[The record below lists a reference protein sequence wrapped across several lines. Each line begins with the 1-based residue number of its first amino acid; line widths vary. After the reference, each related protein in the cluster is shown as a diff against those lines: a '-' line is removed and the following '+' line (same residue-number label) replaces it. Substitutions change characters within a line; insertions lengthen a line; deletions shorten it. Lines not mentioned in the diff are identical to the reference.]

1 VRTRP
6 RVAFPHCVHCVNI
19 NSPFRND
26 EEAGGLRDYF
36 HRLAWRVS
44 EVAQR
49 KTPLYDEHVRLGAK
63 MVPFSGWLMPLQ
75 YTGIVE
81 EHQAVRNSVGIFD
94 ISHMGQFI
102 VDGAGAREWLNTM
115 LTNNINKLDVGTG
128 QYSFLLNERGGIIDD
143 LIVYRIGDQNFLLV
157 VNAARTEADF
167 AWLQKHLPA
176 VAAAVS
182 AANTVQIDNRS
193 ANFGGVAIQGP
204 RVVELFRAVFG
215 ENVQPPSRNEIV
227 DVPFDATTVSVA
239 RTGYT
244 GEDGIEVFF
253 AATDAVKLWNAALE
267 KGKPFGIKPC
277 GLGARDTLRLEMCYP
292 LNGSDLSPDRNPIE
306 AGLGFFV
313 DLTKPNFIGRDA
325 LLKAKEIGPREKLVS
340 FRMKDKGPPPRPHYA
355 VFQNGER
362 IGEVTS
368 GTLSPSLNWGVGM
381 AYVSTAHAKIG
392 AEIAIEIRG
401 QKFPAIIEK
410 KPLYKKST
418 S

>member
-1 VRTRP
+1 MSR
-6 RVAFPHCVHCVNI
+6 
-19 NSPFRND
+19 
-26 EEAGGLRDYF
+26 
-36 HRLAWRVS
+36 RLACRVT
-44 EVAQR
+44 ETAPK
-49 KTPLYDEHVRLGAK
+49 KTPLYGEHVRLGAR
-63 MVPFSGWLMPLQ
+63 MVPFAGWLMPVQ
-75 YTGIVE
+75 YIGIVQ

-102 VDGAGAREWLNTM
+102 VAATPSSQKVGDGGAAATWLNTM

-143 LIVYRIGDQNFLLV
+143 LIVYRIDDQNFLLV
-157 VNAARTEADF
+157 VNAAGTEADF

-176 VAAAVS
+176 TAAAVS
-182 AANTVQIDNRS
+182 AANIVQIDNRS

-215 ENVQPPSRNEIV
+215 ENVQPPSRNAIA

-253 AATDAVKLWNAALE
+253 RATDAVKFWNATLE

-292 LNGSDLSPDRNPIE
+292 LNGSDLSPERNPIE

-313 DLTKPNFIGRDA
+313 DLEKPNFIGRDA
-325 LLKAKEIGPREKLVS
+325 LLKTKEIGPREKLVP

-355 VFQNGER
+355 VFENGER

-401 QKFPAIIEK
+401 QRFPATIEK
-410 KPLYKKST
+410 KPLYRKST

>member
-1 VRTRP
+1 MLQASSLRSPDQR
-6 RVAFPHCVHCVNI
+6 ACVDTAMA
-19 NSPFRND
+19 R
-26 EEAGGLRDYF
+26 
-36 HRLAWRVS
+36 RLAWRVS
-44 EVAQR
+44 EVAQK
-49 KTPLYDEHVRLGAK
+49 KTPLYDEHLRLGAK
-63 MVPFSGWLMPLQ
+63 MVPFSGWLMPVQ
-75 YTGIVE
+75 YTGIVA
-81 EHQAVRNSVGIFD
+81 EHQAVRNGVGIFD

-128 QYSFLLNERGGIIDD
+128 QYTFLLNDRGGIIDD

-167 AWLQKHLPA
+167 AWLQQHLPA

-182 AANTVQIDNRS
+182 AANTVQIGNRS

-204 RVVELFRAVFG
+204 RVMELFRAVFG
-215 ENVQPPSRNEIV
+215 EGVQPPSRNEIV

-253 AATDAVKLWNAALE
+253 AATDAVRLWNAALE

-292 LNGSDLSPDRNPIE
+292 LNGSDLSAERNPIE

-313 DLTKPNFIGRDA
+313 DLAKPNFIGRDA
-325 LLKAKEIGPREKLVS
+325 LLKTKETGPREKLVP

-355 VFQNGER
+355 VFENGER

-381 AYVSTAHAKIG
+381 AYVSSAHAKIG

-401 QKFPAIIEK
+401 QRLPAIIEK
-410 KPLYKKST
+410 KPLYKKSV

>member
-1 VRTRP
+1 
-6 RVAFPHCVHCVNI
+6 
-19 NSPFRND
+19 
-26 EEAGGLRDYF
+26 
-36 HRLAWRVS
+36 
-44 EVAQR
+44 
-49 KTPLYDEHVRLGAK
+49 
-63 MVPFSGWLMPLQ
+63 MVPFSGWLMPVQ
-75 YTGIVE
+75 YTGIVA
-81 EHQAVRNSVGIFD
+81 EHQAVRNGVGIFD

-102 VDGAGAREWLNTM
+102 VGGAGAREWLNTM

-182 AANTVQIDNRS
+182 AANTVQIDDRS
-193 ANFGGVAIQGP
+193 ASFGGVAIQGP

-215 ENVQPPSRNEIV
+215 EGVQPPSRNEIV

-253 AATDAVKLWNAALE
+253 VATDAVKLWNAALE

-292 LNGSDLSPDRNPIE
+292 LNGSDLSPERNPIE

-313 DLTKPNFIGRDA
+313 DLAKPNFIGRDA
-325 LLKAKEIGPREKLVS
+325 LLKTKEIGPREKLVA
-340 FRMKDKGPPPRPHYA
+340 FRMKEKGPPPRPHYA
-355 VFQNGER
+355 VFENGER
-362 IGEVTS
+362 VGEVTS

-401 QKFPAIIEK
+401 QRFPAIIEK
-410 KPLYKKST
+410 KPLYKKSA
-418 S
+418 